1 MIINSFDL
9 FTDDSSTSINT
20 ERKYLLPL
28 FKVKQED
35 NVNWAQS

>member
-9 FTDDSSTSINT
+9 FTDHSSTSINT

-28 FKVKQED
+28 FKVKQDD
-35 NVNWAQS
+35 NVNCAQS